1 MHRPQLLKT
10 LVCLVVLA
18 LMASAINP
26 HDRTTWL
33 LEVFPAAIVLPALI
47 YSHQRF
53 ALSSLLYVLLAVQ
66 ALGLIAGGHYSFARV
81 PLGFWLQDW
90 LELSRNPYDR
100 LGHFLQGVVPALIAR
115 ELLLRNGHTLGRH
128 LLPFV
133 CVCMAMTLSAVYE
146 LVEWGAALAL
156 GQGAEEFLG
165 MQGDQWDT
173 QADMFCALLGA
184 VTAMTLLVPLH
195 DRSMAAINQPN
206 RIHGGVRGETASKYN

>member
-1 MHRPQLLKT
+1 MHRPLLLKT
-10 LVCLVVLA
+10 LVILVLLA
-18 LMASAINP
+18 LLASAFSP

-33 LEVFPAAIVLPALI
+33 MEILPAAILLPALI
-47 YSHQRF
+47 YNHQRF
-53 ALSSLLYVLLAVQ
+53 PLSSLLYLLLAVQ

-81 PLGFWLQDW
+81 PVGFWLQDW
-90 LELSRNPYDR
+90 LELDRNPYDR

-115 ELLLRNGHTLGRH
+115 ELLVRKDRVHGKH

-146 LVEWGAALAL
+146 LVEWAAALAL

-165 MQGDQWDT
+165 MQGDPWDT

-184 VTAMTLLVPLH
+184 LTAMTLLVHLH
-195 DRSMAAINQPN
+195 DRSMAALDQP
-206 RIHGGVRGETASKYN
+206 RRRSGKAVGKTAS

>member
-1 MHRPQLLKT
+1 MHRTQLLKT
-10 LVCLVVLA
+10 LACLVVLA

-33 LEVFPAAIVLPALI
+33 LEVLPAAVLLPMLI

-53 ALSSLLYVLLAVQ
+53 PLSSLLYLLLAVQ
-66 ALGLIAGGHYSFARV
+66 ALGLIAGGHYSFARE
-81 PLGFWLQDW
+81 PMGFWLQDW

-100 LGHFLQGVVPALIAR
+100 LGHFLQGVAPALIAR
-115 ELLLRNGHTLGRH
+115 ELLLRNGHRLGRH

-146 LVEWGAALAL
+146 LVEWAAALVL

-184 VTAMTLLVPLH
+184 LTAMTALVPLH
-195 DRSMAAINQPN
+195 NRSMAAIDQSN
-206 RIHGGVRGETASKYN
+206 RGRTDMHGETAS

>member
-1 MHRPQLLKT
+1 MHRTLLLKT
-10 LVCLVVLA
+10 LVILVLLA
-18 LMASAINP
+18 LLASAFSP

-33 LEVFPAAIVLPALI
+33 MEILPAAILLPALI
-47 YSHQRF
+47 YNHQRF
-53 ALSSLLYVLLAVQ
+53 PLSSLLYLLLAVQ

-81 PLGFWLQDW
+81 PVGFWLQDW
-90 LELSRNPYDR
+90 LELDRNPYDR

-115 ELLLRNGHTLGRH
+115 ELLVRKDRVHGKH

-146 LVEWGAALAL
+146 LVEWAAALGL

-165 MQGDQWDT
+165 MQGDPWDT

-184 VTAMTLLVPLH
+184 LTAMTLLVRLH
-195 DRSMAAINQPN
+195 DRSMAALDQP
-206 RIHGGVRGETASKYN
+206 RRSSGKVVGKTAS

>member
-1 MHRPQLLKT
+1 MHRPLLLKT
-10 LVCLVVLA
+10 LVILVLLA
-18 LMASAINP
+18 LLASAFSP

-33 LEVFPAAIVLPALI
+33 MEILPAAILLPALI
-47 YSHQRF
+47 YNHQRF
-53 ALSSLLYVLLAVQ
+53 PLSSLLYLLLAVQ

-81 PLGFWLQDW
+81 PVGFWLQDW
-90 LELSRNPYDR
+90 LELDRNPYDR

-115 ELLLRNGHTLGRH
+115 ELLVRKDRVHGKH

-146 LVEWGAALAL
+146 LVEWAAALGL

-165 MQGDQWDT
+165 MQGDPWDT

-184 VTAMTLLVPLH
+184 LTAMTLLVRLH
-195 DRSMAAINQPN
+195 DRSMAALDQP
-206 RIHGGVRGETASKYN
+206 RRSSGKVVGKTAS